1 MHWYK
6 IEVNKGEDDTYH
18 FVGSSELDADALVK
32 RAENGFF
39 IRLGDLLYMDRGQI
53 KEWADWDKTLVPEV
67 HINPKDIVAFMEFRG
82 DPRELPRG

>member
-18 FVGSSELDADALVK
+18 FVGSSDLDADALVK

-39 IRLGDLLYMDRGQI
+39 IHLGDLLYMDRGQI
-53 KEWADWDKTLVPEV
+53 KEWADWDKTLVPAV
-67 HINPKDIVAFMEFRG
+67 YINPKDIVAVMEFIG
-82 DPRELPRG
+82 DPRELPRD